1 MFLNI
6 RDWYFVDFSTMR
18 IHDHDEPA
26 TPIPSGHDGSMFEVA
41 RQYQG
46 IFASGGIARQIDTFV
61 IAENFF
67 AITEMEIIA
76 RHGEMFRYEKLQAW
90 TPASNTAGI
99 TIVLASAEGP
109 ENLPIVPQPTG

>member
-1 MFLNI
+1 
-6 RDWYFVDFSTMR
+6 
-18 IHDHDEPA
+18 
-26 TPIPSGHDGSMFEVA
+26 MFEVA
-41 RQYQG
+41 RQHQG
-46 IFASGGIARQIDTFV
+46 IFASGGVARQIDTFV

-67 AITEMEIIA
+67 AVTEMEVIA

-99 TIVLASAEGP
+99 TIVLARPAEGP

>member
-1 MFLNI
+1 MLLGI
-6 RDWYFVDFSTMR
+6 CDRHFVDFLTVR

-67 AITEMEIIA
+67 AVTEMEIIA

-99 TIVLASAEGP
+99 TIVLAPAEGP